1 MSHRMRSTIVAV
13 VMAAALGV
21 GLSGSAVGLR
31 SLSIEPA
38 GAIEA
43 TGRLTIRQLA
53 GIEIWCNVTLRGM
66 VLPAV
71 AKTVGA
77 PLGGIAAAATRECAG
92 NEFIV
97 GPPSLIFLV
106 GIPMLYSSFLGTLPN
121 ITGILV
127 SLNPMKFRIDEERGP
142 RLPPVR
148 CLYEGPVGALFPLAG
163 GEFERFSF
171 LREEIRLKEGEPIA
185 ECEAKSRLVATF
197 TVTPRQRVTLV

>member
-1 MSHRMRSTIVAV
+1 MRDRMRLFIAVIVA
-13 VMAAALGV
+13 AGAIGAALAGT
-21 GLSGSAVGLR
+21 ATALR

-38 GAIEA
+38 GGIEA

-53 GIEIWCNVTLRGM
+53 GIEIWCNVTLRGG
-66 VLPAV
+66 V
-71 AKTVGA
+71 APSVPKTVGA
-77 PLGGIAAAATRECAG
+77 MFGMITGATTRECAG

-106 GIPMLYSSFLGTLPN
+106 PIPMLYNSFLGTLPN

-127 SLNPMKFRIDEERGP
+127 SMNPMKFRIDEERGP

-148 CLYEGPVGALFPLAG
+148 CLYEGPVGALFPLAE
-163 GEFERFSF
+163 GEFERFTF
-171 LREEIRLKEGEPIA
+171 LREEIRLKEGEPIS
-185 ECEAKSRLVATF
+185 ECEAKSRLVGTL